1 MIKRSTEEGL
11 ELISQSPSDPIL
23 LPLESTWEDP
33 RILTV
38 VEVVE
43 AAVVDTVG
51 VEVTAAMEATA
62 TVEVVMEV
70 EPADTAVAEEVTV
83 EGLPHVVPL
92 HRTIAEVEVAAA
104 VVDDPEGTIV
114 LVQDHTLLV
123 AIKVGHMREA
133 DRE

>member
-1 MIKRSTEEGL
+1 
-11 ELISQSPSDPIL
+11 
-23 LPLESTWEDP
+23 
-33 RILTV
+33 

-123 AIKVGHMREA
+123 SILIVLSLISYLILSKLTTSSEQQIIKSTCLQQPPLGSQLEIVLLK
-133 DRE
+133 

>member
-1 MIKRSTEEGL
+1 M
-11 ELISQSPSDPIL
+11 ISQSPSDPIL
-23 LPLESTWEDP
+23 LHLESTWEDP

-92 HRTIAEVEVAAA
+92 HRTIAEVVVAAA
-104 VVDDPEGTIV
+104 VDDPEGTIV